1 MHAIHPLSRR
11 GFMGGLAAALGYLGL
26 TPGSA
31 LAQGG
36 GRRAITPDQ
45 YDAFAKLANNENNWG
60 PPETV
65 MKAMTNAWKY
75 ANRYGYPDGNLVEE
89 IAAHHGVKPDHIL
102 LGAGSGE
109 ILDVSALAFLE
120 GGKKVVS
127 VEPTF
132 AQVFQRASSIKAD
145 AIKLP
150 LDKDYRQNMADL
162 ITATKQNYRDVG
174 FVYLCNPNN
183 PTGIV
188 VTKQEVKQLLD
199 GIPEDVPVLIDEA
212 YHHFVED
219 PNYATAVPY
228 VIEGRPVIIARTFS
242 KISALAGM
250 RLGYAVAPPAL
261 IQRMRPYAMNS
272 INSLVKHGGVASLKD
287 TAGQEA
293 IRRRVVTL
301 RNSVTRELEG
311 HGYPSLPSQAN
322 FFMVSLGREVQP
334 VIEEFRKK
342 NILVGRPFPPMTQ
355 HLRVSVGVPEEM
367 DRFMVAFKKVM
378 AANTTTAAA
387 KQ

>member
-1 MHAIHPLSRR
+1 MDAIHPLSRR

-26 TPGSA
+26 TPGTA

-60 PPETV
+60 PPDNV

-89 IAAHHGVKPDHIL
+89 IAAHHGVKTDHIL

-109 ILDVSALAFLE
+109 ILDVTALAFLE

-162 ITATKQNYRDVG
+162 IKATKQDYRDVG

-183 PTGIV
+183 PTGII

-199 GIPEDVPVLIDEA
+199 GIPDDVPVLVDEA

-228 VIEGRPVIIARTFS
+228 VLEGRPVIIARTFS

-261 IQRMRPYAMNS
+261 IQQMRPYAMQS
-272 INSLVKHGGVASLKD
+272 INALVKHAGVASLKD
-287 TAGQEA
+287 AAGQEA
-293 IRRRVVTL
+293 IRRRVTTL
-301 RNSVTRELEG
+301 RTSVTRELEA

-355 HLRVSVGVPEEM
+355 HLRVSVGTEEEM
-367 DRFMVAFKKVM
+367 ARFVTAFKEIFPAKQS
-378 AANTTTAAA
+378 TAAR
-387 KQ
+387 